1 MLYKYKD
8 IEDFVISGIS
18 QERIVQRIYN
28 SETMKLLSL
37 WASYVILSQKVEN
50 SQKKKQVK
58 QSNINA
64 AVKMKVNVKI
74 GNSAFKQ
81 QHHQQLV
88 MKK

>member
-74 GNSAFKQ
+74 GNSASKQ